1 MSMDVTQE
9 AKDLVEQFDEEYQDE
24 VSVEDVEEHIQSF
37 VEFDVTGDDA
47 TQGAVSKIC
56 KNLDISR
63 SDLFGEDSNGGG
75 DSDGPAD
82 FVSIAD
88 IETDEEWVSVEAKV
102 TNLWD
107 NDSDAISQVGVLDDG
122 TSSIKFLAWSKSD
135 VPVVNEEQVYEFRNI
150 ITREETYQGETR
162 MAVHLN
168 SSSEIEMTDTEI
180 SASTQEQ
187 TLTGAFL
194 GLQSGSG
201 LIQRNEDG
209 EVVGKDYEGET
220 ELDLRIRGVIDTG
233 TDVYTVYLDE
243 ELTERLTGIS
253 IENAREMARD
263 ALDREV
269 VADEME
275 EQLVGK
281 YYTITGNIRGDAIF
295 ANDFEEA
302 GDHDYDVGNLLVRA
316 RSM

>member
-1 MSMDVTQE
+1 MSMDVNQE

-24 VSVEDVEEHIQSF
+24 ISVEDVEAHIQSF
-37 VEFDVTGDDA
+37 VDFNVTGDEA
-47 TQGAVSKIC
+47 VQGAVSKIT
-56 KNLDISR
+56 KELDISR
-63 SDLFGEDSNGGG
+63 NELFGEDGDG
-75 DSDGPAD
+75 DSNGPAD
-82 FVSIAD
+82 FVSISD
-88 IETDEEWVSVEAKV
+88 ISEDEQWVSVEAKV

-135 VPVVNEEQVYEFRNI
+135 VPVVNEGQVYEFRNV
-150 ITREETYQGETR
+150 ITREETYKGETR

-168 SSSEIEMTDTEI
+168 SSSEIEMSDAEVT
-180 SASTQEQ
+180 ASTQEQ

-194 GLQSGSG
+194 GLQAGSG

-220 ELDLRIRGVIDTG
+220 EFDLRIRGVLDTG

-253 IENAREMARD
+253 LESAREMARE

-275 EQLVGK
+275 KELVGK
-281 YYTITGNIRGDAIF
+281 YFTVTGNIRGDAIF

-302 GDHDYDVGNLLVRA
+302 GDHEYDVGNLLVRA